1 MAGLDLDKIRER
13 LSLAVEG
20 FEHAQARVGWFPT
33 AVYEQTGESVASI
46 AVKNEFGDPGAHIP
60 PRPFMRPTVNE
71 QRDAWAKII
80 QDGARQVVK
89 GNIQATDVLD
99 AVGNQAAGD
108 IKKKISSIWSPELS
122 ERTVAARAAK
132 YKSGKITESLRKP
145 LEDSGYMKTT
155 CTSDVV
161 RDE

>member
-13 LSLAVEG
+13 LDLAVEG

-33 AVYEQTGESVASI
+33 AKYEDGTPVAEV

-60 PRPFMRPTVNE
+60 PRPFMRPTF
-71 QRDAWAKII
+71 DANKDKWTKIV

-89 GNIQATDVLD
+89 GNVQATEVLE
-99 AVGNQAAGD
+99 AVGLQAAGD
-108 IKKKISSIWSPELS
+108 VKAMISSIWSPPLAQMTID
-122 ERTVAARAAK
+122 RRAAR
-132 YKSGKITESLRKP
+132 YKSGEVTKSLEKP
-145 LEDSGYMKTT
+145 LVDTGLLLATVSN
-155 CTSDVV
+155 DVV

>member
-1 MAGLDLDKIRER
+1 MAGLNLDKIHER

-33 AVYEQTGESVASI
+33 AKYEDGTPVAEV

-60 PRPFMRPTVNE
+60 PRPFMRPTF
-71 QRDAWAKII
+71 DANKDKWTKIV

-89 GNIQATDVLD
+89 GNVQATEVLE
-99 AVGNQAAGD
+99 AVGLQAAGD
-108 IKKKISSIWSPELS
+108 VKAMISSIWSPKLAD
-122 ERTVAARAAK
+122 RTIQARAAR
-132 YKSGKITESLRKP
+132 YKSGKITKSLEKP
-145 LEDSGYMKTT
+145 LDDTGLMLATVNN
-155 CTSDVV
+155 DVV